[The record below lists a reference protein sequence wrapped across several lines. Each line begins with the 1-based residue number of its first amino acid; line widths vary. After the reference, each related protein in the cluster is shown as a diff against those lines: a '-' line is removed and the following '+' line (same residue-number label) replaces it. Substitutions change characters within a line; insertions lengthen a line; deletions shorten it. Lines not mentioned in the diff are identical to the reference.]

1 MRRTLWLAS
10 FAGAAGLAVLTALM
24 VSSWTSADP
33 AKSDAPAPAAASR
46 TVPQLPVTGCAL
58 FSSGVGYFQRE
69 GEIDGNAR
77 VDLTFPV
84 GDINDLLKSMVL
96 QDLGGG
102 HIDAVSYDSHDP
114 VVKTL
119 KSFAINLS
127 QNPSVAEILDQARGE
142 KIEVVQQQAANQPG
156 TLTGTIIGIEQQR
169 VPLGKDNATIVEILN
184 LWCAEGMRAV
194 KLAEVQ
200 RLRFLNPVMETE
212 FRKALDVLAL
222 SHDTQKKAVS
232 LSFSGEGKRPV
243 RVGYVIENPIWKSSY
258 RLVLDKEAKPY
269 LQGWAVVENPT
280 DEDWKDVHISLIAG
294 RPISFQ
300 MDLYQPLYV
309 SRPTVVPELFA
320 SLTPRTYEGKLDADD
335 RKNVPGASVRPSAPQ
350 RDSYGGNA
358 SGPGDIDPTKLQE
371 IADIW
376 GKLPVAERDLALQ
389 QLTQGM
395 PFEHRQLVIE
405 YFQSLSRTRSER
417 VLKREREA
425 LEKVIKLE
433 DVRKSVNSAA
443 TGMQLGDS
451 FMYRIE
457 RPVNLARQK
466 SAMLPIVAKDIEG
479 TKVSIYN
486 QSTQAKF
493 PLLGLK
499 FKNTSGVNLMQGP
512 ITVFENDTY
521 AGDSRI
527 MDLQP
532 GEERL
537 LSYAMDLGTEVEPV
551 LAEAKDKLTKVKL
564 HKGLLFKTTKERVV
578 RTYKAKNRTRQD
590 RLLIIEHPYD
600 PAFKIVSKEQPSERA
615 RDVYR
620 FEVTLPADNT
630 ASLEV
635 AEERDVEQ
643 SVQLTNSDDQA
654 IRFFINQSVS
664 SEKVKAALQ
673 KAIELRTTW
682 AKTQQNLAEVQ
693 RQVKDIVDDQTR
705 LRANMRELPQS
716 APIYK
721 KYLDKF
727 EKQEGQIEEMQAT
740 IKTLQD
746 TEHKQRQEYD
756 GYLGAL
762 DVE

>member
-10 FAGAAGLAVLTALM
+10 FAGAAGLAVLTALI
-24 VSSWTSADP
+24 VSSWTSAEP
-33 AKSDAPAPAAASR
+33 GKSDPPAPAAASR

-114 VVKTL
+114 VDKTL

-127 QNPSVAEILDQARGE
+127 RNPTLAEILDQARGE

-156 TLTGTIIGIEQQR
+156 TLTGAIIGIEIQH
-169 VPLGKDNATIVEILN
+169 VPLGKDNNVTIVQVLN
-184 LWCAEGMRAV
+184 LWCAEGMRSV
-194 KLAEVQ
+194 KLADVQ

-232 LSFSGEGKRPV
+232 LSFSGDGKRPV
-243 RVGYVIENPIWKSSY
+243 RVGYVVENPIWKTSY
-258 RLVLDKEAKPY
+258 RLVLDKEGKPF

-280 DEDWKDVHISLIAG
+280 DEDWKDVHMSLIAG

-309 SRPTVVPELFA
+309 QRPTVVPELFA
-320 SLTPRTYEGKLDADD
+320 SLRPRTYEGRMDAD
-335 RKNVPGASVRPSAPQ
+335 NTIRPSAPQ
-350 RDSYGGNA
+350 KDSNGGNGIGA
-358 SGPGDIDPTKLQE
+358 GAVDPRKLKE
-371 IADIW
+371 IADVW
-376 GKLPVAERDLALQ
+376 GKLPANERNRAMAELTLGMSPKYRQTVEEYLDALS
-389 QLTQGM
+389 T
-395 PFEHRQLVIE
+395 
-405 YFQSLSRTRSER
+405 SRGEGKDGKTIDKLQELRRSVE
-417 VLKREREA
+417 
-425 LEKVIKLE
+425 
-433 DVRKSVNSAA
+433 SAA

-451 FMYRIE
+451 FMYRIDH
-457 RPVNLARQK
+457 PVNLARQK
-466 SAMLPIVAKDIEG
+466 SAMLPIVAKDVEG

-486 QSTQAKF
+486 QSTHAKF

-499 FKNTSGVNLMQGP
+499 FKNTSGLNLMQGP
-512 ITVFENDTY
+512 LTVFENDTY

-527 MDLQP
+527 LDLQP
-532 GEERL
+532 SEERL
-537 LSYAMDLGTEVEPV
+537 LSYAVDLGAEVETV
-551 LAEAKDKLTKVKL
+551 LDKIDHKLTNVKL
-564 HKGLLFKTTKERVV
+564 HKGLLYTTTKERIA
-578 RTYKAKNRTRQD
+578 RTYKAKNRTQQE

-600 PAFKIVSKEQPSERA
+600 PVFKIVSKDQPSERA

-620 FEVTLPADNT
+620 FEIKLPADKSAN
-630 ASLEV
+630 LEV
-635 AEERDVEQ
+635 TEERDIEET
-643 SVQLTNSDDQA
+643 VQLTNSDDQTM
-654 IRFFINQSVS
+654 RYFIKQTVS
-664 SEKVKAALQ
+664 SDKVKAALQ
-673 KAIELRTTW
+673 KAVELRTTW
-682 AKTQQNLAEVQ
+682 AKTQQDLGQVQ
-693 RQVKDIVDDQTR
+693 TQLKEIVDDQAR
-705 LRANMRELPQS
+705 LRANMKELPQS
-716 APIYK
+716 SAIYK

-727 EKQEGQIEEMQAT
+727 ERQEGEIEEMQAT
-740 IKTLQD
+740 VKKLQD
-746 TEHKQRQEYD
+746 TEHRQRQDFES
-756 GYLGAL
+756 YLVGL

>member
-1 MRRTLWLAS
+1 MRRTFWLAS
-10 FAGAAGLAVLTALM
+10 FAGAAGLAVLTGLI
-24 VSSWTSADP
+24 VSSWTSAEP
-33 AKSDAPAPAAASR
+33 GKSDPPDVAAASR
-46 TVPQLPVTGCAL
+46 TVPKLPVTGCAL

-96 QDLGGG
+96 QDMGGG

-114 VVKTL
+114 VDKTL

-127 QNPSVAEILDQARGE
+127 HNPTLAEILDQARGE

-156 TLTGTIIGIEQQR
+156 TLTGTIIGIEIQR
-169 VPLGKDNATIVEILN
+169 VPIAKDNATIVEVLN
-184 LWCAEGMRAV
+184 LWCAEGMRSV

-243 RVGYVIENPIWKSSY
+243 HVGYVVENPIWKTSY
-258 RLVLDKEAKPY
+258 RLVLDKEGKPY

-280 DEDWKDVHISLIAG
+280 DEDWKDVRMSLIAG

-309 SRPTVVPELFA
+309 QRPTVVPELFA
-320 SLTPRTYEGKLDADD
+320 SLRPRTYEGKMDLDEKTILDEQ
-335 RKNVPGASVRPSAPQ
+335 RYKQSMIKPSSPQ
-350 RDSYGGNA
+350 KDSYGGNG
-358 SGPGDIDPTKLQE
+358 SGLGEIDPHKVKELAE
-371 IADIW
+371 VW
-376 GKLPVAERDLALQ
+376 GKLPVNERNRALAE
-389 QLTQGM
+389 LTQGM
-395 PFEHRQLVIE
+395 SPQ
-405 YFQSLSRTRSER
+405 Y
-417 VLKREREA
+417 REA
-425 LEKVIKLE
+425 VEEYVRGLNTNRGERKERDTVDKLKE
-433 DVRKSVNSAA
+433 VRRSVESAA
-443 TGMQLGDS
+443 SGMQLGDS
-451 FMYRIE
+451 FMYRID

-486 QSTQAKF
+486 QSTHAKF

-499 FKNTSGVNLMQGP
+499 FKNTSGLNLMQGP

-527 MDLQP
+527 LDLQP

-537 LSYAMDLGTEVEPV
+537 LSYAVDLGVEVEPV
-551 LAEAKDKLTKVKL
+551 VEEAKTALTKVKL
-564 HKGLLFKTTKERVV
+564 HKGLLFKTTKIHTA
-578 RTYKAKNRTRQD
+578 RTYKAKNRTQQD
-590 RLLIIEHPYD
+590 RLLIVEHPYD
-600 PAFKIVSKEQPSERA
+600 AVFKLVSKEQPSERA

-620 FEVTLPADNT
+620 FEIKLPADKS

-635 AEERDVEQ
+635 AEERDVQET
-643 SVQLTNSDDQA
+643 VQLTNSDDQA

-664 SEKVKAALQ
+664 SDKVKAALQ
-673 KAIELRTTW
+673 KAIELRGTW
-682 AKTQQNLAEVQ
+682 AKTQQDLAQVQ
-693 RQVKDIVDDQTR
+693 TQLKDIVDDQAR
-705 LRANMRELPQS
+705 LRANMKELPQTS
-716 APIYK
+716 PIYK

-740 IKTLQD
+740 IKGLQD
-746 TEHKQRQEYD
+746 TEHKQRQEFEN
-756 GYLGAL
+756 YLIAL